1 MKKTYLILLIVFIFI
16 IIFSSLLFIEIP
28 SPSKIINENYQLEI
42 K

>member
-1 MKKTYLILLIVFIFI
+1 MKKANLILFILIFFI
-16 IIFSSLLFIEIP
+16 IIISSLLFIEIP